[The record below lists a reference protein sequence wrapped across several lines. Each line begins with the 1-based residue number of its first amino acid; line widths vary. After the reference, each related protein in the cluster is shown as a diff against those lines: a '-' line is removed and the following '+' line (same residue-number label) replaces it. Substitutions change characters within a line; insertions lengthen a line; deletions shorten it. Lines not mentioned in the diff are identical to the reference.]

1 MSQPSPFQGR
11 RASAAHPH
19 SPSHPQYLPTIPGTL
34 HAHDDAETEADTET
48 RWERASAAWQERR
61 VGVPWPP
68 GLLEAF
74 CLRMSSHGLPV
85 SQVLMIGDRQYALKQ
100 LVDAH
105 SLADDGLRLM
115 SVQLFRFFE
124 AHQAGRSWLQ

>member
-1 MSQPSPFQGR
+1 MPGDLHQE
-11 RASAAHPH
+11 ASDGSTDAHL
-19 SPSHPQYLPTIPGTL
+19 S
-34 HAHDDAETEADTET
+34 

-74 CLRMSSHGLPV
+74 CLRMSSHGMPV
-85 SQVLMIGDRQYALKQ
+85 SQVMMIGDRQYALKQ

-105 SLADDGLRLM
+105 SLADDGLRLIA
-115 SVQLFRFFE
+115 VQLFRFFE
-124 AHQAGRSWLQ
+124 AHQAGRNWRH